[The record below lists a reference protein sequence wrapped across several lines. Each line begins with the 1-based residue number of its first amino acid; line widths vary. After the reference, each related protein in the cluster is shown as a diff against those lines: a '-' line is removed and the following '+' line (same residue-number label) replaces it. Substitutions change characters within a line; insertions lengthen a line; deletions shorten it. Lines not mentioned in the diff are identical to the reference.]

1 VHTWQRAFELTDR
14 FAELQRD
21 VPAGQYYHA
30 VVNYQG
36 SGAGLLDGGSDETSL
51 RSVTKAAA
59 DDSAPSR
66 QLMAIA
72 EILAF
77 RPTSLH
83 PAVQLRCELSAPE
96 GEGELHHTEMAGAG
110 LLLRSV
116 TSPEVHTGFC
126 EEGLNSV
133 GADLSVTEVGAGANA
148 TVAPLSPLGPP
159 ATAVPWLW
167 SQGDDGSAG
176 DAVNADLW
184 RLLTGKVLAV
194 LAQKPGCSLGTL
206 HAAVEVLSRAQTERL
221 VQELVATGY
230 VLRRMPKVA
239 TRRSGPFPSSAPHF
253 ATGAAYFAGRL
264 HFT

>member
-1 VHTWQRAFELTDR
+1 V
-14 FAELQRD
+14 ELQRD

-36 SGAGLLDGGSDETSL
+36 SAAGPLDEGSGETTV
-51 RSVTKAAA
+51 RSVTKVAA

-66 QLMAIA
+66 QLMAMA

-77 RPTSLH
+77 QPTSLH
-83 PAVQLRCELSAPE
+83 PAVQLRCELPAPE
-96 GEGELHHTEMAGAG
+96 REGELHHTEMTGAG
-110 LLLRSV
+110 LQLGSV

-126 EEGLNSV
+126 EEGLNSI

-148 TVAPLSPLGPP
+148 TVDPLIPLDSPT
-159 ATAVPWLW
+159 TAVPWLW
-167 SQGDDGSAG
+167 TQETDRPAG
-176 DAVNADLW
+176 DTVNADLW
-184 RLLTGKVLAV
+184 RLLAGKVLAV
-194 LAQKPGCSLGTL
+194 LAQKPGCALGTV

-221 VQELVATGY
+221 VQELVATGC

-253 ATGAAYFAGRL
+253 ATEAAYFVGRL

>member
-1 VHTWQRAFELTDR
+1 VHTSQRAFELTDR

-36 SGAGLLDGGSDETSL
+36 SGAGLLDGGSNETSL

-59 DDSAPSR
+59 DDSATSR

-77 RPTSLH
+77 QPTSLH
-83 PAVQLRCELSAPE
+83 PAVQLRCEE
-96 GEGELHHTEMAGAG
+96 GEGEPQHTEIAGAG

-116 TSPEVHTGFC
+116 ISPEVHTGFC
-126 EEGLNSV
+126 EEGLNTI

-148 TVAPLSPLGPP
+148 TVAPLAPLGPP

-184 RLLTGKVLAV
+184 RLLAGKVLAV

-221 VQELVATGY
+221 VQELVATSY

-253 ATGAAYFAGRL
+253 ATEAAYFVGRL